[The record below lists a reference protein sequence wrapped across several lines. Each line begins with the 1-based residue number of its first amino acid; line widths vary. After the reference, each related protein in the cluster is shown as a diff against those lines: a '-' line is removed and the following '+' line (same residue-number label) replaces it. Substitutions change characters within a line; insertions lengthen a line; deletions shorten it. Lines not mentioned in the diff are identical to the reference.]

1 MRIPYKELEKD
12 IQFACCEYLTLKRYF
27 FWRQNTTP
35 VFRQDRNRF
44 IAMPKF
50 SMRGVPDIIIVLNG
64 KFIGIEV
71 KTKKG
76 VQSDNQKEFQ
86 QNLESAGGE
95 YYIVRSVSE
104 LQEIL

>member
-1 MRIPYKELEKD
+1 MVTHHKELEKD
-12 IQFACCEYLTLKRYF
+12 IQFACCEYLALKRYF

-35 VFRQDRNRF
+35 MFRQDRNRF

-50 SMRGVPDIIIVLNG
+50 SIRGVPDIIVVHGG

-76 VQSDNQKEFQ
+76 VQNDNQKEFQ
-86 QNLESAGGE
+86 RRLELAGGE
-95 YYIVRSVSE
+95 YHIVKCVDE
-104 LQEIL
+104 LQQIL